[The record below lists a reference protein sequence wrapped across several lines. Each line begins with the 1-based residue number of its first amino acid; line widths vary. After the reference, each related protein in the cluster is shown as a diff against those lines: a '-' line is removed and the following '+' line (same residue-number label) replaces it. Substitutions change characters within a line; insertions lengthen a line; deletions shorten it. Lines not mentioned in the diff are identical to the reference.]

1 MRTLIILSLSGFFVA
16 HANADC
22 FAFRDLDLKVCVEGD
37 DNAARKKAEE
47 VCKKVSDKKCSISGS
62 SSECRESGSKKCYDE
77 SGDKQKHIKV
87 D

>member
-1 MRTLIILSLSGFFVA
+1 MRTLIILSLSIFFA
-16 HANADC
+16 AEARADC

-37 DNAARKKAEE
+37 DNDARKKAEE
-47 VCKKVSDKKCSISGS
+47 VCEEVSDDDCSISGS

-77 SGDKQKHIKV
+77 SGEEQKYLKV

>member
-1 MRTLIILSLSGFFVA
+1 MRTLIVVCLSSFFIA
-16 HANADC
+16 DASADC
-22 FAFRDLDLKVCVEGD
+22 FAFRDLDLKVCIEGD

-47 VCKKVSDKKCSISGS
+47 VCEEVSDEKCSISGS

-77 SGDKQKHIKV
+77 SGDEQKHIKV